1 MATKTSKTTQST
13 ETAKPPVAKLRLGLM
28 NATIWERTT
37 EKGTFFNVT
46 FERRYR
52 DGAGTWHTTHGYD
65 VNDLLTLAKLVDQ
78 AHSRIVELQTATKAA
93 A

>member
-1 MATKTSKTTQST
+1 MATKTRNTQST
-13 ETAKPPVAKLRLGLM
+13 ATATPPVAKLRLGLL

-37 EKGTFFNVT
+37 EKGSFHSVT

-52 DGAGTWHTTHGYD
+52 DGEGNWRTTHGYD

-78 AHSRIVELQTATKAA
+78 AHSKIVELHSTKAA